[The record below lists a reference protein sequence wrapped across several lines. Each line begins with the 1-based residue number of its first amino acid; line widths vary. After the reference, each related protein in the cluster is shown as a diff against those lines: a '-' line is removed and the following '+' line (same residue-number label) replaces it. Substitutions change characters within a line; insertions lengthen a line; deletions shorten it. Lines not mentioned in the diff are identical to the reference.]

1 MAFNRAQGVDAGKG
15 AKAVQ
20 FRMADQVIRV
30 NVADRDALLA
40 RVADRLRAR
49 QGFALAT
56 INLDHLVKLHRSPQ
70 FRAAYSAQ
78 DMVVADG
85 RPVIWLSR
93 LARRPVQL
101 LPGSDLVIPL
111 AGLAAQTGR
120 SVGLVGSTD
129 AALQAAAHALRRA
142 VPGLDVACCLAP
154 PMGFDPDG
162 PAAADLLAD
171 LAQRGIG
178 LCFLALG
185 APKQERLAARGRL
198 LAPGVGFASV
208 GAGLDFLAG
217 TQLRA
222 PPWLRRMALEWL
234 WRALQDPPR
243 MVPRY
248 AACAALLPQLAVD
261 ALRLRRST

>member
-1 MAFNRAQGVDAGKG
+1 MAPIRRKTLGRAKG
-15 AKAVQ
+15 ARAVQ
-20 FRMADQVIRV
+20 FQVAEQMIRV

-40 RVADRLRAR
+40 RVAYRLRAG

-56 INLDHLVKLHRSPQ
+56 INLDHLVKLRRSPQ
-70 FRAAYSAQ
+70 FRVAYAAQ

-85 RPVIWLSR
+85 RPVIWLAR
-93 LARRPVQL
+93 LAGRPVQL

-111 AGLAAQTGR
+111 AVVAEQTGR
-120 SVGLVGSTD
+120 SVALVGSTI
-129 AALQAAAHALRRA
+129 AALQSAADALRRA

-171 LAQRGIG
+171 LSQRGIG

-217 TQLRA
+217 TQVRA
-222 PPWLRRMALEWL
+222 PLLLRRMALEWL
-234 WRALQDPPR
+234 WRALQDPRR
-243 MVPRY
+243 MIPRY
-248 AACAALLPQLAVD
+248 AACAALLPLLAVD
-261 ALRLRRST
+261 ALRLRRGA